1 MAKRESGLTGRYTTT
16 RLLMVTGA
24 GVVLAMAAWLMNAG
38 LVSVITPI
46 VMYIALAEGW
56 TILGGYGGYL
66 NLGMVTFFGI
76 GGLAAGVATNS
87 WHAAVIPA
95 ILFGMLASGISGLL
109 VGVVSLNLRGA
120 YFGIFTFVSSF
131 IFMAI
136 ADTVSFTNGAGGMML
151 PAIAVSEDN
160 ATRIWFDA
168 FVVVAV
174 VAVALAL
181 YIQHSRWGAALV
193 AIREDE
199 PAAEVL
205 GIRTMRVKLLA
216 FLAGAVIAGAVGG
229 IYAFQQQF
237 IYPET
242 IFSDLITLQVVLMA
256 VAGGAGS
263 WIGPIVGT
271 LIVMGLSTL
280 LQIGAG
286 QMAIAPQIDRVI
298 YGFILIAVGLFAS
311 DGLVGLIRRGSRHR
325 RQRTPEQ
332 LGADRGS
339 TGGPER
345 PPEVGMSADGA

>member
-1 MAKRESGLTGRYTTT
+1 MMRRESL
-16 RLLMVTGA
+16 RLVLVAGA
-24 GVVLAMAAWLMNAG
+24 GVVVAIAAWLLNAG
-38 LVSVITPI
+38 FVSVLTPI
-46 VMYIALAEGW
+46 VMYIALSEGW

-76 GGLAAGVATNS
+76 GGLAAGVAATS
-87 WHAAVIPA
+87 FHAGPLPA
-95 ILFGMLASGISGLL
+95 ILFGVAAAGVSGLL
-109 VGVVSLNLRGA
+109 VGLVSLNLRGA

-136 ADTVSFTNGAGGMML
+136 ADTVGFTNGEAGMML
-151 PAIAVSEDN
+151 PSVTASSDA
-160 ATRIWFDA
+160 AARIWFDA

-181 YIQHSRWGAALV
+181 YVQRSRWGAALT

-216 FLAGAVIAGAVGG
+216 FLAGALIAGAVGG
-229 IYAFQQQF
+229 IYAYQQQF

-256 VAGGAGS
+256 VAGGATS
-263 WIGPIVGT
+263 WIGPILGT

-311 DGLVGLIRRGSRHR
+311 DGLVGIVSRRRGQR
-325 RQRTPEQ
+325 RPASARSP
-332 LGADRGS
+332 A
-339 TGGPER
+339 PA
-345 PPEVGMSADGA
+345 EVASQPKAAGDGL

>member
-1 MAKRESGLTGRYTTT
+1 MATRESRQSGRYTGT
-16 RLLMVTGA
+16 RLLAVVVV
-24 GVVLAMAAWLMNAG
+24 GVVFAALAWLLNAG
-38 LVSVITPI
+38 LVSVLTPI

-66 NLGMVTFFGI
+66 NLGMVTFFGV
-76 GGLAAGVATNS
+76 GGLSAGVAVTA
-87 WHAAVIPA
+87 WHLPVIPA
-95 ILFGMLASGISGLL
+95 ILFGMVVSGVAGLL
-109 VGVVSLNLRGA
+109 VGAVSLNLRGA

-136 ADTVSFTNGAGGMML
+136 ADVVSFTNGAAGMML
-151 PAIAVSEDN
+151 PALPVSSDS
-160 ATRIWFDA
+160 AARIWFDA
-168 FVVVAV
+168 FALVAV
-174 VAVALAL
+174 LAIALAL
-181 YIQHSRWGAALV
+181 YVQRSRWGAALV

-263 WIGPIVGT
+263 WLGPIIGT

-280 LQIGAG
+280 LQIAAG

-311 DGLVGLIRRGSRHR
+311 DGLIGLVNRRSGRGRPGRAAR
-325 RQRTPEQ
+325 RDDD
-332 LGADRGS
+332 GHDRGVP
-339 TGGPER
+339 TA
-345 PPEVGMSADGA
+345 EVAANGR

>member
-1 MAKRESGLTGRYTTT
+1 MAKRASFADQKYTRS
-16 RLLMVTGA
+16 RLLIVMAV
-24 GVVLAMAAWLMNAG
+24 GVVFALGAWMLNAG
-38 LVSVITPI
+38 LVSILTPI
-46 VMYIALAEGW
+46 VMYIALSEGW

-76 GGLAAGVATNS
+76 GGLSAGVAATVL
-87 WHAAVIPA
+87 HLAVVPA
-95 ILFGMLASGISGLL
+95 ILFGMVVSAVAGLL

-136 ADTVSFTNGAGGMML
+136 ADAVSFTNGAGGMML
-151 PAIAVSEDN
+151 PTLSISEDN
-160 ATRIWFDA
+160 ATRVWFDA
-168 FVVVAV
+168 FILVAV
-174 VAVALAL
+174 VAIALAL
-181 YIQHSRWGAALV
+181 YVQRSRWGAALV

-216 FLAGAVIAGAVGG
+216 FLAGAVVAGAVGG

-263 WIGPIVGT
+263 WIGPIIGT
-271 LIVMGLSTL
+271 LIVMGLSTV
-280 LQIGAG
+280 LQIAAG

-298 YGFILIAVGLFAS
+298 YGFILIAVGIFAS
-311 DGLVGLIRRGSRHR
+311 DGLVGIVHRHAKRRRNVPASGVGSAEEERV
-325 RQRTPEQ
+325 
-332 LGADRGS
+332 LAKANGA
-339 TGGPER
+339 
-345 PPEVGMSADGA
+345 